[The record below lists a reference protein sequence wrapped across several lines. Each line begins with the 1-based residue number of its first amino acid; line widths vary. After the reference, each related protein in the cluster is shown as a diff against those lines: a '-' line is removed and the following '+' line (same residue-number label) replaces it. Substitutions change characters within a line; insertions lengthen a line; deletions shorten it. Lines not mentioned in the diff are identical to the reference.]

1 MKKYGDVVVM
11 VLGDQIANALV
22 VQSVPQADGEHL
34 VVFYLDPAH
43 EATAMGG
50 QSVDAAIKKDF
61 VTPLT
66 EGKKFGWK
74 DLPESVLPTGYGPE
88 EVDGKHGP
96 LLVDFDDLFALSNTV
111 GTIAP
116 NMEISPSG
124 TIISANTLLQE
135 ILLRKPAP
143 VLPTGGA
150 PSEEAGEQKVLPS
163 MTVIQFGLGKVVSTV
178 GKSDGFPAV
187 VIEPASP
194 TGEVGAD
201 ASGNA
206 LQDVI
211 LAGAVILE
219 FHGDSGAGVL
229 VEDIVKA
236 TGLKLEAPE
245 PSPNFEAAVAL
256 IEQQATIIKTHRQKI
271 ADLEAELEGVKT
283 ELATTTEGIDKQLQG
298 IADATAA
305 KEAAPEATENPTS
318 TGPTPDGPTA
328 NPSETSTSEVGSLNP
343 SPSPE
348 SHSSDSPQESATS
361 E

>member
-1 MKKYGDVVVM
+1 MKQYGSVVLLA
-11 VLGDQIANALV
+11 LGDAPVNALV

-34 VVFYLDPAH
+34 VCFYLDPAH

-66 EGKKFGWK
+66 DGKKFGWK

-96 LLVDFDDLFALSNTV
+96 LLVDFDDLLALSNTV

-135 ILLRKPAP
+135 ILLRKP
-143 VLPTGGA
+143 
-150 PSEEAGEQKVLPS
+150 
-163 MTVIQFGLGKVVSTV
+163 
-178 GKSDGFPAV
+178 
-187 VIEPASP
+187 EPAP
-194 TGEVGAD
+194 PQEA
-201 ASGNA
+201 AS
-206 LQDVI
+206 D
-211 LAGAVILE
+211 
-219 FHGDSGAGVL
+219 
-229 VEDIVKA
+229 
-236 TGLKLEAPE
+236 E
-245 PSPNFEAAVAL
+245 PSPNLKAAAAI
-256 IEQQATIIKTHRQKI
+256 IEQQGLLIKTHRQKI

-305 KEAAPEATENPTS
+305 KEAAPEATADPTLL
-318 TGPTPDGPTA
+318 
-328 NPSETSTSEVGSLNP
+328 TSQT
-343 SPSPE
+343 SPE
-348 SHSSDSPQESATS
+348 SDSPPTGQDAIPKDSTTEP